1 MLSPNWAV
9 PALSRSIDRMKRLDQ
24 MEWKAGTAFE
34 SFGVRIGI
42 RVTDATVMNRLSCYL
57 PPLWKGSVSPTVD
70 FMYSLRIGRFKRF
83 HILYR
88 DSTELIRTMDLDK
101 ALLRLEQALEFNIA
115 MASKDLFIHA
125 GVVEWQGR
133 AILLPGRSMSG
144 KTTMVAS
151 FLRAGATYYS
161 DEFAVLNSTGL
172 VHPYPRKLRIR
183 NTARREEYSLEESGT
198 PVGSQPLRVG
208 LVAMLQYK
216 CGARWRPR
224 LLSPGEAVLALLD
237 NTLLARY
244 RPRMSL
250 SALSAVA
257 SSAVALKSNRDE
269 AEKAVPLILNYLPML

>member
-1 MLSPNWAV
+1 MISPNWV
-9 PALSRSIDRMKRLDQ
+9 FPVLSRSIDRMKRLDQ
-24 MEWKAGTAFE
+24 MEWKGGIAFE

-42 RVTDATVMNRLSCYL
+42 RVTDATVMSTLAGYL
-57 PPLWKGSVSPTVD
+57 PPLWKASVSPTVD
-70 FMYSLRIGRFKRF
+70 FMYSLRIGRYNRF

-101 ALLRLEQALEFNIA
+101 AFRRFGEAVEFNVAI
-115 MASKDLFIHA
+115 ASKDLFVHA
-125 GVVEWQGR
+125 GVVELQGK

-144 KTTMVAS
+144 KTTMVAE

-161 DEFAVLNSTGL
+161 DEFAVLDSTGL
-172 VHPYPRKLRIR
+172 VHAYPRALRIR
-183 NTARREEYSLEESGT
+183 NTGQREEYSLKESGT
-198 PVGSQPLRVG
+198 RVGQRPVSVG

-216 CGARWRPR
+216 RGARWRPR
-224 LLSPGEAVLALLD
+224 LLSPGEAVLALMD

-269 AEKAVPLILNYLPML
+269 AEKAAPLILNYLS